1 MIPSRAAI
9 RSTGRRR
16 SSQASLCTRAAISA
30 PTPPV
35 SVPSSTVT
43 SEPVRATDSSTG
55 SRSSGSS
62 RLRHTTSVN
71 SSSSMISRTAAS
83 STIGSMPP

>member
-1 MIPSRAAI
+1 M
-9 RSTGRRR
+9 
-16 SSQASLCTRAAISA
+16 
-30 PTPPV
+30 

-71 SSSSMISRTAAS
+71 SSSSMMSLTAAS
-83 STIGSMPP
+83 STIGSMPPYVTMVVSPPAKPFPENESAG